1 MWAHAPKVTKSN
13 GRVLR
18 LFFPCSSNPLEQ
30 LVTRLTPKM
39 SGRMMKYPYTF
50 SAKLAQFP
58 LQHYVKNVWVV
69 KYYIFG
75 VGLSIPVFSWIQK
88 MGKLHQHAL
97 MCLCCKDHSVYY
109 TYLIPVSTGIAQY
122 RIGLYS

>member
-1 MWAHAPKVTKSN
+1 MADNSGAK
-13 GRVLR
+13 
-18 LFFPCSSNPLEQ
+18 SSNPLEQ

-88 MGKLHQHAL
+88 MACSPENVAKFAK
-97 MCLCCKDHSVYY
+97 KDH
-109 TYLIPVSTGIAQY
+109 
-122 RIGLYS
+122 